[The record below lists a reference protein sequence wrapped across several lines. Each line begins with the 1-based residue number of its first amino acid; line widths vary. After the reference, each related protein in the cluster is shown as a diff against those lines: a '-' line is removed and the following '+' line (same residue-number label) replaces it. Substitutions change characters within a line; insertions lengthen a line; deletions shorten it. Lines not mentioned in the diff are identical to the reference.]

1 MSIFQLEACAV
12 LWAIL
17 IGELFSSSQG
27 HECWCRTKEHPGEK
41 RLVASF
47 AVSLAAFPRCKL
59 VISAIVYPTLDCR
72 LLDLSNFRN
81 KRNEVR
87 ARPRPGC
94 P

>member
-1 MSIFQLEACAV
+1 MSILQLEACAV

-17 IGELFSSSQG
+17 IGELFSSLQG
-27 HECWCRTKEHPGEK
+27 HEYWCRTKEHPGK

-72 LLDLSNFRN
+72 LLHLSNFRN
-81 KRNEVR
+81 EYHEVR

-94 P
+94 L